1 MLYNI
6 IRYKKVNANWMLKVL
21 MALFTIHCS
30 LFTAT
35 AQEKIVNPDISY
47 AGTPR
52 SCTIGG
58 IAVEGV
64 EGYEDY
70 VLTGLSG
77 LTVGQQIEVPGNQI
91 TEAVKRYWRHGLFS
105 KAQISADSIVGS
117 KIYLRITL
125 ALRPRVSTINYI
137 GLKKTEREDM
147 ESKLGI
153 IKGSQITP
161 NMIDRAKILA
171 KRYFDEK
178 GYKNAEINIT
188 QRDDPNNKNQ
198 VVLDVD
204 IDKKAKM
211 KVRNIY
217 LMGNEKLKDSKI
229 LGGLFTKGAFGKIHE
244 AGKLKNI
251 FKAKKFTDERYK
263 EAKQKL
269 IEKYNELGFRDATIL
284 EDSVWG
290 CDDKHVNVYVK
301 IDEGDKYYVRDIT
314 WVGNTVY
321 PTSRIGNIPG
331 LSDVLGMKKG
341 DVYNQKHI
349 EKRLQTDEDGVHD
362 YYYNNGYVFSQIE
375 PVEVNI
381 VGDSID
387 LEIRVIEGPQARL
400 NHVRIYGNDRLYEE
414 VVRRELRTKP
424 GDLFNKEAIT
434 RSMREIGS
442 MGFFDAEKI
451 VPDIKPNGEDGTVDI
466 DWKLEQKSND
476 QLEFSLGWGQTGIIG
491 RVGIKF
497 NNFSI
502 RNLFGKNKLHRGILP
517 YGDGEQLGF
526 NFQTNGSYYSS
537 LSASYGT
544 NWFGG
549 KRPNSFNVSAF
560 YSKQS
565 DISSYYRNNAFYNN
579 YYMYS
584 YYGYGSYN
592 NYAYNYESML
602 DDDKNMRVFG
612 ASIGW
617 GKRLRWPDDYFQL
630 SATLGY
636 TRYMLRDWS
645 YFYIH
650 NGNCNNIN
658 LGLTLSRTSTD
669 NPLYPRHGS
678 EFVAS
683 VSLTPPWS
691 LFDNKDYSKLAK
703 NSQSA
708 NYENEL
714 QDVYRWI
721 EYHKWKFRSRT
732 FTALSGGNK
741 CFVLMTRVEMGLLGA
756 YNNDKRSPFETFYVG
771 GDGMSGYSYGYA
783 EETIGLRG
791 YENGSLSYSSA
802 YEDMMQGKSISSYNS
817 YAYDRF
823 TLELRYPFMLGNT
836 TIYGLGFLEAGNA
849 WSRPGSFNPFD
860 MKRSAGLGVRIFLPM
875 VGLMGIDWA
884 YGFDYVTTNQS
895 GARSRGGSNFHFV
908 LGQEF

>member
-1 MLYNI
+1 M
-6 IRYKKVNANWMLKVL
+6 KVTWMVKVL
-21 MALFTIHCS
+21 AVLFTIHYS
-30 LFTAT
+30 LSTVS
-35 AQEKIVNPDISY
+35 AQDKIVNPDISY

-52 SCTIGG
+52 TCTIGG

-77 LTVGQQIEVPGNQI
+77 LTVGEQIEVPGNKI

-117 KIYLRITL
+117 KIYLRISL
-125 ALRPRVSTINYI
+125 ALRPRVSQINYL
-137 GLKKTEREDM
+137 GLKKSEREDM

-153 IKGSQITP
+153 MKGNQITP

-171 KRYFDEK
+171 KKYFDDK
-178 GYKNAEINIT
+178 GYKNAEINIV
-188 QRDDPNNKNQ
+188 QRDDPQNKGQ
-198 VVLDVD
+198 VILDVD
-204 IDKKAKM
+204 IDKRDKM
-211 KVRNIY
+211 KVRNIFIE
-217 LMGNEKLKDSKI
+217 GNQKLSDSKI
-229 LGGLFTKGAFGKIHE
+229 LGNLFSKGAFGKIHE

-251 FKAKKFTDERYK
+251 FKSKKFTDERFK

-284 EDSVWG
+284 EDSVWNN
-290 CDDKHVNVYVK
+290 DDKHVNVYVK
-301 IDEGDKYYVRDIT
+301 IDEGDKYFIRNIT
-314 WVGNTVY
+314 WVGNTVVTTDY
-321 PTSRIGNIPG
+321 LNA
-331 LSDVLGMKKG
+331 VLGLKKG
-341 DVYNQKHI
+341 DVYNQKQMN
-349 EKRLQTDEDGVHD
+349 KRLKEDDDAAGN
-362 YYYNNGYVFSQIE
+362 YYYNNGYVFSNID

-387 LEIRVIEGPQARL
+387 LEMRIMEGPQARL

-424 GDLFNKEAIT
+424 GDLFNRDAIM
-434 RSMREIGS
+434 RSAREIGS

-451 VPDIKPNGEDGTVDI
+451 NPDIKPNPEDGTVDI
-466 DWKLEQKSND
+466 NWQLEQKSND

-491 RVGIKF
+491 RIGIKF

-517 YGDGEQLGF
+517 YGDGEQLGL

-537 LSASYGT
+537 LSASYAT

-549 KRPNSFNVSAF
+549 KRPNSFSVSAF

-565 DISSYYRNNAFYNN
+565 DISSYYRNNSFYNN

-592 NYAYNYESML
+592 NNMFNYESML

-612 ASIGW
+612 ASLGW

-669 NPLYPRHGS
+669 NPLFPRHGS

-683 VSLTPPWS
+683 VTLTPPWS

-703 NSQSA
+703 NTQSA
-708 NYENEL
+708 TYENEL
-714 QDVYRWI
+714 QEVYRWI
-721 EYHKWKFRSRT
+721 EYHKWKFKSRT
-732 FTALSGGNK
+732 YTALTGGQK

-756 YNNDKRSPFETFYVG
+756 YNNNKRSPFETFYVG

-802 YEDMMQGKSISSYNS
+802 YEDMMEGRSISSYNS

-823 TLELRYPFMLGNT
+823 TVELRYPFLLGNT
-836 TIYGLGFLEAGNA
+836 TIYGLAFAEGGNA
-849 WSRPGSFNPFD
+849 WSRPGKFNPFD
-860 MKRSAGLGVRIFLPM
+860 MKRSAGVGVRIYLPM

-884 YGFDYVTTNQS
+884 YGFDYVTTNQNGS
-895 GARSRGGSNFHFV
+895 RSKGGSNFHFI

>member
-1 MLYNI
+1 M
-6 IRYKKVNANWMLKVL
+6 
-21 MALFTIHCS
+21 
-30 LFTAT
+30 
-35 AQEKIVNPDISY
+35 
-47 AGTPR
+47 
-52 SCTIGG
+52 
-58 IAVEGV
+58 
-64 EGYEDY
+64 
-70 VLTGLSG
+70 
-77 LTVGQQIEVPGNQI
+77 
-91 TEAVKRYWRHGLFS
+91 
-105 KAQISADSIVGS
+105 
-117 KIYLRITL
+117 
-125 ALRPRVSTINYI
+125 
-137 GLKKTEREDM
+137 
-147 ESKLGI
+147 
-153 IKGSQITP
+153 
-161 NMIDRAKILA
+161 
-171 KRYFDEK
+171 
-178 GYKNAEINIT
+178 
-188 QRDDPNNKNQ
+188 
-198 VVLDVD
+198 
-204 IDKKAKM
+204 
-211 KVRNIY
+211 
-217 LMGNEKLKDSKI
+217 
-229 LGGLFTKGAFGKIHE
+229 FTKGAFGKIHE
-244 AGKLKNI
+244 AGKIGNF

-269 IEKYNELGFRDATIL
+269 IDKYNELGFRDAAIL
-284 EDSVWG
+284 EDSVWNE
-290 CDDKHVNVYVK
+290 DEKHVNVYVK
-301 IDEGDKYYVRDIT
+301 LDEGDKYRIRNIT
-314 WVGNTVY
+314 WVGNTVVSTDY
-321 PTSRIGNIPG
+321 
-331 LSDVLGMKKG
+331 LDAVLGMKKG
-341 DVYNQKHI
+341 DIYNQKLI
-349 EKRLQTDEDGVHD
+349 NKRLKEDDDAAGN
-362 YYYNNGYVFSQIE
+362 YYYNNGYVFSNID

-387 LEIRVIEGPQARL
+387 LEMRIVEGPQARL

-424 GDLFNKEAIT
+424 GDLFNKDAIT

-451 VPDIKPNGEDGTVDI
+451 VPDIKPNGDDGTVDI
-466 DWKLEQKSND
+466 NWQLEQKSND
-476 QLEFSLGWGQTGIIG
+476 QLEFSLGWGQTGVIG

-526 NFQTNGSYYSS
+526 NFQTNGSYYSQI
-537 LSASYGT
+537 SASYGT

-584 YYGYGSYN
+584 YYGAGSYN
-592 NYAYNYESML
+592 NYSYNYESML
-602 DDDKNMRVFG
+602 DDDKTMKVFG
-612 ASIGW
+612 VSLGW
-617 GKRLRWPDDYFQL
+617 GKRLRWPDDFFQL

-645 YFYIH
+645 YFYIN

-658 LGLTLSRTSTD
+658 LGLTLARTSTD
-669 NPLYPRHGS
+669 NPLFPRHGS

-683 VSLTPPWS
+683 VTLTPPWS

-703 NSQSA
+703 NTQSST
-708 NYENEL
+708 YQDEL
-714 QDVYRWI
+714 QEVYRWI

-732 FTALSGGNK
+732 FTALTGGSK
-741 CFVLMTRVEMGLLGA
+741 CFVLMTRVELGMLGY
-756 YNNDKRSPFETFYVG
+756 YNKDRRSPFETFFVG
-771 GDGMSGYSYGYA
+771 GDGMSGYSYGYS

-791 YENGSLSYSSA
+791 YENGSISYSAA
-802 YEDMMQGKSISSYNS
+802 YEDMMKGKSITSYNS

-836 TIYGLGFLEAGNA
+836 TIYGLGFLEGGNA
-849 WSRPGSFNPFD
+849 WTSPKQFNPFNI
-860 MKRSAGLGVRIFLPM
+860 KRSAGIGVRIFLPM

-895 GARSRGGSNFHFV
+895 GARSKGGSNFHFV